1 MFNTKSDFQV
11 ASACRQKCLH
21 AGRGRENSSDFAKM
35 NSSAYVCT
43 LEFIFAKSAQA
54 SRISKIGLPVAFY
67 SYKLNFKI

>member
-1 MFNTKSDFQV
+1 
-11 ASACRQKCLH
+11 
-21 AGRGRENSSDFAKM
+21 M

-43 LEFIFAKSAQA
+43 LEFIFTKSAQA

>member
-35 NSSAYVCT
+35 NSSAYGLYVRVYFHKKCT
-43 LEFIFAKSAQA
+43 GKPYIEDRLACCF
-54 SRISKIGLPVAFY
+54 L
-67 SYKLNFKI
+67 